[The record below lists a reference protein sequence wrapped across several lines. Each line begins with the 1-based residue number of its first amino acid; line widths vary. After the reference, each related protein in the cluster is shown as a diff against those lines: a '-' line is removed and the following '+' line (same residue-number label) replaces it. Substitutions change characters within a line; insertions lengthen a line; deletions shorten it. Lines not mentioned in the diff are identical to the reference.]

1 MLDRVLLP
9 LDFSE
14 QSLMMVDCIA
24 ELKRFGMKE
33 VILLNVFQKGSIVAE
48 ESKEQ
53 MERSKEKLEAIGFEV
68 STMTVMGEPVE
79 MILKVAKDEGVTAI
93 AMASSGKGRGREFFV
108 GSTSL
113 GVIRRSKIPVLLDKF
128 RVVEEETGEIRIG
141 VACFTMLR
149 TALVPVDLTP
159 CTETV
164 KEAVR
169 ELISRGLER
178 VVFLNVVESS
188 RYSVTDDKVFDDVR
202 NRLDSIRK
210 DLEGEKVEVIT
221 HIHYGTPT
229 YNILEVAREFS
240 ATVIVLGTRG
250 KSLLREITLGST
262 SEEVIRK
269 ANVSILAI
277 PC

>member
-1 MLDRVLLP
+1 
-9 LDFSE
+9 
-14 QSLMMVDCIA
+14 MVDCIA

-33 VILLNVFQKGSIVAE
+33 VILLNVFQRGSIVAE

-53 MERSKEKLEAIGFEV
+53 MERSKEKLEAIGFKV
-68 STMTVMGEPVE
+68 WTTTVMGEPVE
-79 MILKVAKDEGVTAI
+79 TILEVAKDEEATAI
-93 AMASSGKGRGREFFV
+93 AMASSGKGRAREFFV

-113 GVIRRSKIPVLLDKF
+113 GVLRRSKIPVLLDKF

-149 TALVPVDLTP
+149 TALVPVDLTD

-178 VVFLNVVESS
+178 VVFLHVVESS

-210 DLEGEKVEVIT
+210 DLEAEKVEVIT

-250 KSLLREITLGST
+250 KSLIREITLGST